1 MFFSKPGM
9 YSPCGMYSIGHIILF
24 TITFIS
30 IILLLQVTKKSN
42 KDTVKKIIKI
52 ATVSLWILEI
62 IKITFNLIIGNIR
75 NPNHYIPL
83 YYCSLILYAGLL
95 SSFAKG
101 NLKKIGDVFIST
113 GAIVGGTFF
122 LCCPN
127 TSLTMYPMFHYIS
140 IQSFIFHGTMV
151 YLGILVNITDYVDLK
166 ITDIKYYAILVS
178 IASFISY
185 IINGIL
191 GTNFMF
197 ISKNFPNTPVDI
209 LYRATGKFFTSVMI
223 LIQILCPFY
232 VMYLII
238 HIIKRRGLKNKIIEQ
253 I

>member
-1 MFFSKPGM
+1 M
-9 YSPCGMYSIGHIILF
+9 
-24 TITFIS
+24 
-30 IILLLQVTKKSN
+30 
-42 KDTVKKIIKI
+42 D
-52 ATVSLWILEI
+52 
-62 IKITFNLIIGNIR
+62 IR